1 MSKEIDEL
9 TQQRQRD
16 WEAFV
21 KYSKYGT
28 VIIVTILAVVVI
40 GWIAP

>member
-1 MSKEIDEL
+1 MSKQIDEL
-9 TQQRQRD
+9 TEQRQRD

-21 KYSKYGT
+21 KYTKFGT
-28 VIIVTILAVVVI
+28 VCITFLLAVVVI